1 MRCKVVLYL
10 ARLLSIKHVW
20 LCLLQHFNNG
30 MSVLQNGKEMRKSRA
45 KVGEFKDVCFV
56 SKKAQLIIVRP
67 GCSVAYSA

>member
-1 MRCKVVLYL
+1 MRCEVVLYL

-45 KVGEFKDVCFV
+45 KVREF
-56 SKKAQLIIVRP
+56 
-67 GCSVAYSA
+67 